1 VKRLCQLL
9 EVALGKAL
17 TALVAAMVLT
27 VGWQVLSRLL
37 ARASVALSLPL
48 LVEPSRWTEELA
60 GFQLAWLALLGA
72 VYALRRREHPGFDLV
87 HDKLPAAGRRLADLV
102 ASGLV
107 AAFSLLVLGYGG
119 ARLVAM
125 TLDLGQTTPAL
136 GWPMGFVYT
145 VIPAS
150 GLLMGLFA
158 IEELAERWRGEAAEP
173 LSRGD
178 AV

>member
-1 VKRLCQLL
+1 VRRLCEAL
-9 EVALGKAL
+9 EAALARAL
-17 TALVAAMVLT
+17 TVLVAAMVLT
-27 VGWQVLSRLL
+27 VGWQVLSRLM
-37 ARASVALSLPL
+37 ARGSVAFDLPL
-48 LVEPSRWTEELA
+48 VVEPSRWTEELA

-87 HDKLPAAGRRLADLV
+87 HGKLPAPARRFADLT
-102 ASGLV
+102 APGLV

-136 GWPMGFVYT
+136 GWPMGLVYS

-150 GLLMGLFA
+150 GALMGLFA
-158 IEELAERWRGEAAEP
+158 VEELAEQWRGEAPEAR
-173 LSRGD
+173 SRED